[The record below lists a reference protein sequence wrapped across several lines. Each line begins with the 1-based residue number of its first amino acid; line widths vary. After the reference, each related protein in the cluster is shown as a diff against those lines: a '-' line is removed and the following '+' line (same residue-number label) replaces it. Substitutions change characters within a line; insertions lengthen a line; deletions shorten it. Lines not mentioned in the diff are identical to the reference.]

1 MTPVAQYVAQVGN
14 ASKVLIAAALV
25 AAGAAAGSWITA
37 QVKNAQLAELRTEQ
51 AERVARAETLARQ
64 RLQAAQARGDEL
76 TVQLTAANQAA
87 ADLRKELDDA
97 LSKVTTGRPCLG
109 GAALRVLDRAP
120 GIAPAGL
127 PAPASVA
134 AGADAGHPAAPA
146 AQPAGDEGDA
156 ATDTDVARWALHAA
170 GEYGECTR
178 RLGALIDWHDE
189 R

>member
-1 MTPVAQYVAQVGN
+1 MTPIAQYVAQFGD
-14 ASKVLIAAALV
+14 ATKVVVAVALIAAG
-25 AAGAAAGSWITA
+25 AGAGSWITA
-37 QVKNAQLAELRTEQ
+37 QVKNAQLAELRREQ
-51 AERVARAETLARQ
+51 AERMEKVERVARV

-76 TVQLTAANQAA
+76 TVRLTAANEAA
-87 ADLRKELDDA
+87 TTLQKELDDA
-97 LSKVTTGRPCLG
+97 LSKVTIGRPCLG

-127 PAPASVA
+127 PAPAGVA
-134 AGADAGHPAAPA
+134 AAADAGHPTAPA

-178 RLGALIDWHDE
+178 RLGALIDWHEE